1 MDALSED
8 LKRWFKEKWVDISRK
23 TASGKHP
30 PCGRK
35 KSSKKGYPKC
45 RPSVRVS
52 SETPETTGEMSQS
65 EKKAA
70 VRQKRT
76 AEATRKRK
84 GKKPIMTS
92 HRNIKEEVL
101 VEKNVPTNKKLY
113 SSVKA
118 LAKKKFKVYPSAYA
132 NAWLV
137 KTYKARG
144 GKYKSVN
151 EATDMKDTRKEAID
165 MAMSELMKTQ
175 EYAGELLKMMSRMND
190 VEPWIQG
197 KITTIG
203 DYIGSVKHYLEYRNS
218 KYGRMHEDLTEA
230 KKDMPCNKPTRSTSA
245 GKKMMVK
252 ACEGGK
258 EKIVHFGAKGYG
270 HNYSPAARKSFR
282 ARHKCGQSKSKL
294 SAQYWACKKLWAG
307 PKGSKASCPPGRK
320 CKY

>member
-1 MDALSED
+1 
-8 LKRWFKEKWVDISRK
+8 
-23 TASGKHP
+23 
-30 PCGRK
+30 
-35 KSSKKGYPKC
+35 
-45 RPSVRVS
+45 
-52 SETPETTGEMSQS
+52 
-65 EKKAA
+65 
-70 VRQKRT
+70 
-76 AEATRKRK
+76 
-84 GKKPIMTS
+84 MTS

-101 VEKNVPTNKKLY
+101 LEKNVPTNKKLY
-113 SSVKA
+113 ARVKA

-137 KTYKARG
+137 KTYKAKG
-144 GKYKSVN
+144 GAYKSLK
-151 EATDMKDTRKEAID
+151 EATNMKNNRKEAID

-175 EYAGELLKMMSRMND
+175 EYAGKLLTMMSKMKD

-218 KYGRMHEDLTEA
+218 KYGRMNEDLTEA

-258 EKIVHFGAKGYG
+258 EKLIHYGSSQFG
-270 HNYSPAARKSFR
+270 HNYSAAARKSFR
-282 ARHKCGQSKSKL
+282 ARHKCDQKKSKL

-307 PKGSKASCPPGRK
+307 PKGSTKACPKGIR

>member
-23 TASGKHP
+23 TTSGKHP
-30 PCGRK
+30 PCGRA

-52 SETPETTGEMSQS
+52 SETPETTGEMSQG

-76 AEATRKRK
+76 AESKKKRK

-92 HRNIKEEVL
+92 HHNIKEEIL

-113 SSVKA
+113 ARVKA

-132 NAWLV
+132 NGWLV
-137 KTYKARG
+137 KTYKSKG
-144 GKYKSVN
+144 GKYKSIN
-151 EATDMKDTRKEAID
+151 EAHDMRNNRKEAID

-175 EYAGELLKMMSRMND
+175 EYAGDLLKMMSKAKD
-190 VEPWIQG
+190 VEPWVQG

-203 DYIGSVKHYLEYRNS
+203 DYIGTIKHYLEYRNS
-218 KYGRMHEDLTEA
+218 KYARMNESIMEGKA
-230 KKDMPCNKPTRSTSA
+230 DMPCNKPRASTSA

-270 HNYSPAARKSFR
+270 HNYSAAARKSFR
-282 ARHKCGQSKSKL
+282 ARHKCGEKKSKL

-307 PKGSKASCPPGRK
+307 KGGSKSSCPEGRK